1 MKQGGSSVNPNEHVS
16 YLDAEN
22 TETMGFATEVSGTH
36 EIHTLALNCPLQL
49 ICAGRFPKALR

>member
-1 MKQGGSSVNPNEHVS
+1 MNPNEHVS